1 MKATKFLS
9 LLSFFSILSLSTFA
23 QDAIIISPG
32 NFIRGTIQGTD
43 YKTVGMKNDEGTLNQ
58 YQAKDIQEFQ
68 WNGETYVSKPFV
80 SNNKTDY
87 RFFKLIEHGELNL
100 YTMGGKTSAKT
111 KPKKKIQFSPSI
123 GLGIGS
129 GGYRGFGMG
138 GGISFGGGRRD
149 DDGEAKPDRRALIYI
164 ASNKTPDTILEI
176 TPDGDQSEQ
185 NSNYIRSTLT
195 EYMSDDQDLINRLK
209 DTKKFDAKTIVSFV
223 KAYNSVHST
232 QE

>member
-68 WNGETYVSKPFV
+68 WNGETYVSKAFV
-80 SNNKTDY
+80 SNSKTDY
-87 RFFKLIEHGELNL
+87 RFFKLIEHGNINL

-149 DDGEAKPDRRALIYI
+149 DDAQARPDRRALIYI
-164 ASNKTPDTILEI
+164 ASAKTPDTILEI

-185 NSNYIRSTLT
+185 NSNYIRTTLS
-195 EYMSDDQDLINRLK
+195 EYMSDDQDLVNRLK
-209 DTKKFDAKTIVSFV
+209 DTKKFDAKTIISFV